1 MGPVFA
7 TRPGEPIPGDGMS
20 EAIKLK
26 PISFLVLGMLRLGA
40 TSGYAIK
47 KAADAA
53 TSSIWPVSLAQVY
66 PELTRLEEH
75 GLVTRR
81 EDPHGARA
89 RSAYELT
96 GKGEEAL
103 LTWLRSP
110 HEVPIQARVEGML
123 RGFFMD
129 ALPKEDQ
136 IALVQRSQERLRQ
149 YRAHMYDKDLRGA
162 LQDFEEGGIRA
173 PILTGLLGEAM
184 LLRGQEW
191 MAQLEA
197 QLKLELQAEA
207 EAAEQAGAEEPG
219 AG

>member
-1 MGPVFA
+1 MK
-7 TRPGEPIPGDGMS
+7 EPL
-20 EAIKLK
+20 KLK

-47 KAADAA
+47 KAADAS
-53 TSSIWPVSLAQVY
+53 TNSIWPVSLAQVY
-66 PELTRLEEH
+66 PELARLEEH

-96 GKGEEAL
+96 EKGEEAL
-103 LTWLRSP
+103 LAWLRSP
-110 HEVPIQARVEGML
+110 HETPIQARIEGML
-123 RGFFMD
+123 RGFFSD

-136 IALVQRSQERLRQ
+136 IQLIQRTQQRLRE
-149 YRAHMYDKDLRGA
+149 YREQMYAKDLRGA
-162 LQDFEEGGIRA
+162 LEDFETGGIRA
-173 PILTGLLGEAM
+173 PVIVGLFGEAL

-197 QLKLELQAEA
+197 QLKLELEA
-207 EAAEQAGAEEPG
+207 EERAAG
-219 AG
+219 